1 MKEKLSKL
9 ELNSGKTQVIMK
21 NPIEIIPAIIWFS
34 VKLDVN
40 IPNDIYDITNN
51 KNPNNVANV
60 VFNFGTP

>member
-51 KNPNNVANV
+51 KNPSNVANV
-60 VFNFGTP
+60 VVNFGTQ

>member
-60 VFNFGTP
+60 VVNFGTP